1 MPDVT
6 LTTLQGL
13 KQSGEKIAMLTCYDA
28 TFAHTA
34 SQAGVDVLLVGD
46 SLGMVLQGHDST
58 LPVSNEEM
66 AYHTACVKRGNKG
79 SLIVTDL
86 AFESSH
92 SVAQT
97 LADAVRLMQ
106 AGAHMVKLEGG
117 AWLAEPIARL
127 AQMGV
132 PVCAHLGLTPQAVNL
147 FGGFK
152 VQGRQE
158 TQARQLRADAIAL
171 EQAGAAMLLLECV
184 PSVLAEEITQAVKIP
199 VIGIGA
205 GAATDGQ
212 VLVMHD
218 MLGLSLTGRSP
229 KFVKDFMQGQESI
242 PAAIAAYVRAVK
254 DVSFPR
260 RTRIQRMNTVKT
272 VRELRAAVARARSE
286 GKRIGFVPTMGNL
299 HAGHAALVKKAGE
312 RADFVVVSIF
322 VNPLQF
328 GPSEDLDTY
337 PRTLAA
343 DQERLLEAGCHLLFT
358 PTVEE
363 MYPDGMDGQT
373 RIHVPGVSEGLCG
386 ASRPGHFEGVATVV
400 SKLLNMVQPD
410 LALFGEKDFQ
420 QLAVIRKLV
429 RDLNLPV
436 QIFGEPTVRAA
447 DGLAL
452 SSRNGYLDEQQRA
465 AAPAIYRTLRQ
476 LGERIRA
483 GAEDFPALL
492 ADARQA
498 LEQAGLRPDYLEI
511 REPISLRPGVPGD
524 RQLVILAA
532 AYLGSTRL
540 IDNLSVH
547 LD

>member
-1 MPDVT
+1 QRFPDRHRPGLRIQPFRGPDPCRRGPPDAGRRTHGQAGGWGLAGGADRPPGTDGRAGLRASRPDPAGGQPVRR
-6 LTTLQGL
+6 LQGP
-13 KQSGEKIAMLTCYDA
+13 GPPGNPGAPVARRCHRPGA
-28 TFAHTA
+28 GRRRHAA
-34 SQAGVDVLLVGD
+34 AGVRAQRAGRRDHPGGEDPGD
-46 SLGMVLQGHDST
+46 RDWRRCGDRWPGAGHARHARS
-58 LPVSNEEM
+58 
-66 AYHTACVKRGNKG
+66 
-79 SLIVTDL
+79 
-86 AFESSH
+86 
-92 SVAQT
+92 
-97 LADAVRLMQ
+97 LADR
-106 AGAHMVKLEGG
+106 
-117 AWLAEPIARL
+117 PL
-127 AQMGV
+127 AQVRQGFHAR
-132 PVCAHLGLTPQAVNL
+132 PGEHPGRHRGLCPRR
-147 FGGFK
+147 
-152 VQGRQE
+152 QGR
-158 TQARQLRADAIAL
+158 
-171 EQAGAAMLLLECV
+171 
-184 PSVLAEEITQAVKIP
+184 VLP
-199 VIGIGA
+199 
-205 GAATDGQ
+205 
-212 VLVMHD
+212 
-218 MLGLSLTGRSP
+218 R
-229 KFVKDFMQGQESI
+229 
-242 PAAIAAYVRAVK
+242 
-254 DVSFPR
+254 R

-328 GPSEDLDTY
+328 GPSEDLDKY